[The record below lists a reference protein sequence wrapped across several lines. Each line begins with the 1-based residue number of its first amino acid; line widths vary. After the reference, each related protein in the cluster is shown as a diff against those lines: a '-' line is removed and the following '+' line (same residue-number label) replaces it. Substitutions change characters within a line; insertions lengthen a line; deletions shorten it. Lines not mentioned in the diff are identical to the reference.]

1 MTISNKKKK
10 WMSIG
15 VGLVGIVTIVGLSD
29 LMFIVPQQQVAVDT
43 TPVATDTPIPFVTTS
58 STSSQGVT
66 VPLSL
71 TPPTTT
77 SQQQSESVF
86 SSSSAPLVP

>member
-1 MTISNKKKK
+1 
-10 WMSIG
+10 MSIG

-43 TPVATDTPIPFVTTS
+43 TPVATDSPIPFVATS
-58 STSSQGVT
+58 STSSQGIT

-71 TPPTTT
+71 PSPPTT
-77 SQQQSESVF
+77 SQPQSGSAL